1 MNAHTDGRLPTR
13 AEIPNE
19 YKWRLEDLFPSDDAW
34 EKAFAAVEETLPK
47 ISAFKGRLGQGSE
60 QLLAALRLRDQ
71 MEEQLLRAYAYAQLR
86 KDEDTTDSRY
96 QQMSSRA
103 LSLVTQAYSTLAFVN
118 PEILAIPTETL
129 QAFLEE
135 NAALQIYRHTL
146 EDLIRRK
153 PHVLSETEEELLAR
167 FTEVAQ
173 SAATIFEMINDADM
187 KFGTV
192 TDEEGRPIELTKGR
206 YIRLMESRDRRVRR
220 DAFKTLYTSYIN
232 QRNTI
237 AATLYASVKKDC
249 LYAQLRH
256 YDSSL
261 HAALDD
267 DNIPVAVYDNLL
279 TSVQNHLDLM
289 HRYVS
294 LRKRMLGVDQVHMYD
309 LYVPLV
315 REVDMRFSY
324 PQAQEIVKTAM
335 APLGADYVGVLDTAF
350 RSAWIDVYENAGKTS
365 GAYSWGVYGVH
376 PYILLN
382 FQETLDDVFTLA
394 HEMGHALHSYYSSR
408 KQPFVYAGYSIFL
421 AEIASTLNEN
431 LVAQYLLQ
439 TLEDRQQRM
448 YIINHI
454 LEQFRT
460 TVYRQTM
467 FAEFERIIHARV
479 ERGEVLTADNLC
491 SLYRELNRKYYGDE
505 IVLDAEIDM
514 EWARI
519 PHFYR
524 SFYVY
529 QYATGYSAAMA
540 LAKQIQD
547 EGPSAVERYLD
558 FLSSGSSAYPLEL
571 LKAAGV
577 DMSTP
582 QPIDQ
587 ALGVFASLL
596 DQLED
601 HA

>member
-558 FLSSGSSAYPLEL
+558 FLSSGSSDYPLEL

>member
-256 YDSSL
+256 YDTSL

-558 FLSSGSSAYPLEL
+558 FLSSGSSDYPLEL

>member
-315 REVDMRFSY
+315 REVDMRFSL
-324 PQAQEIVKTAM
+324 
-335 APLGADYVGVLDTAF
+335 PLKPRRL
-350 RSAWIDVYENAGKTS
+350 
-365 GAYSWGVYGVH
+365 
-376 PYILLN
+376 
-382 FQETLDDVFTLA
+382 
-394 HEMGHALHSYYSSR
+394 
-408 KQPFVYAGYSIFL
+408 
-421 AEIASTLNEN
+421 
-431 LVAQYLLQ
+431 
-439 TLEDRQQRM
+439 
-448 YIINHI
+448 
-454 LEQFRT
+454 
-460 TVYRQTM
+460 
-467 FAEFERIIHARV
+467 
-479 ERGEVLTADNLC
+479 
-491 SLYRELNRKYYGDE
+491 
-505 IVLDAEIDM
+505 
-514 EWARI
+514 
-519 PHFYR
+519 
-524 SFYVY
+524 
-529 QYATGYSAAMA
+529 
-540 LAKQIQD
+540 
-547 EGPSAVERYLD
+547 
-558 FLSSGSSAYPLEL
+558 
-571 LKAAGV
+571 
-577 DMSTP
+577 
-582 QPIDQ
+582 
-587 ALGVFASLL
+587 
-596 DQLED
+596 
-601 HA
+601 

>member
-421 AEIASTLNEN
+421 AEIASTQNEN

-558 FLSSGSSAYPLEL
+558 FLSSGSSDYPLEL

>member
-1 MNAHTDGRLPTR
+1 M
-13 AEIPNE
+13 
-19 YKWRLEDLFPSDDAW
+19 
-34 EKAFAAVEETLPK
+34 
-47 ISAFKGRLGQGSE
+47 
-60 QLLAALRLRDQ
+60 
-71 MEEQLLRAYAYAQLR
+71 
-86 KDEDTTDSRY
+86 
-96 QQMSSRA
+96 
-103 LSLVTQAYSTLAFVN
+103 VTQAYSTLAFVN

-558 FLSSGSSAYPLEL
+558 FLSSGSSDYPLEL